1 MKWQLALKSQMQIF
15 RRHKQTTTTATILKL
30 LDDKLSIHDFA
41 SNDEAAAAAAAAAA
55 ASEPIMARF
64 HESGDKKMEN
74 ADSSN

>member
-41 SNDEAAAAAAAAAA
+41 SNDEAAAAAA
-55 ASEPIMARF
+55 SEPIMARF

>member
-41 SNDEAAAAAAAAAA
+41 SNDEAAAAAAAAA
-55 ASEPIMARF
+55 EPIMARF